1 MNNWEKEST
10 RVFIDQVLE
19 NLGLGPGLDP
29 IITSNQN
36 QPVNITSNETI
47 TTDDLVDTLKSV
59 VNNIDKSKVDSMQDQ
74 KLKSIINY
82 LEELT

>member
-36 QPVNITSNETI
+36 QPVNITSNEII
-47 TTDDLVDTLKSV
+47 TTDELVDTLKSV

-82 LEELT
+82 LEELV

>member
-36 QPVNITSNETI
+36 QPVNITSNETV
-47 TTDDLVDTLKSV
+47 TTDELVDTLKSV
-59 VNNIDKSKVDSMQDQ
+59 VNNIDKSKVDSMQNQ
-74 KLKSIINY
+74 KLKNIINY
-82 LEELT
+82 LEELV

>member
-36 QPVNITSNETI
+36 QLVNITSNETV
-47 TTDDLVDTLKSV
+47 TTDELVDSLKRV
-59 VNNIDKSKVDSMQDQ
+59 VNNIDKSKVDSMQNQ
-74 KLKSIINY
+74 KLESIINY
-82 LEELT
+82 LEELV

>member
-1 MNNWEKEST
+1 MDNWEKEST
-10 RVFIDQVLE
+10 RVFIDQVFE

-36 QPVNITSNETI
+36 QPVNIIDNKAP
-47 TTDDLVDTLKSV
+47 TTDSLVTKLKKV
-59 VNNIDKSKVDSMQDQ
+59 VNSIDASKIDSMQNQ
-74 KLKSIINY
+74 KISNIINY

>member
-10 RVFIDQVLE
+10 RVFIDQVFE

-36 QPVNITSNETI
+36 QPVNITNSETT
-47 TTDDLVDTLKSV
+47 TTDELVDTLKRV
-59 VNNIDKSKVDSMQDQ
+59 VNSIDKSKVDSMQNQ

-82 LEELT
+82 LEELV

>member
-1 MNNWEKEST
+1 MSNWEKEST

-36 QPVNITSNETI
+36 QLVNITSNETI
-47 TTDDLVDTLKSV
+47 TTDELVDTLKQV
-59 VNNIDKSKVDSMQDQ
+59 VNSIDKSKVDSMQNQ
-74 KLKSIINY
+74 KLKNIINY
-82 LEELT
+82 LEELV

>member
-36 QPVNITSNETI
+36 QPVNITSNETV
-47 TTDDLVDTLKSV
+47 TTDELVDTLKSV
-59 VNNIDKSKVDSMQDQ
+59 VSNIDKSKVDSMQNQ
-74 KLKSIINY
+74 KLKNIINY
-82 LEELT
+82 LEELV

>member
-29 IITSNQN
+29 VITSNQN
-36 QPVNITSNETI
+36 QPVNITSNETV
-47 TTDDLVDTLKSV
+47 TTDELIDTLKRV
-59 VNNIDKSKVDSMQDQ
+59 VSNIDKSKVDSMQNQ
-74 KLKSIINY
+74 KLESIINY
-82 LEELT
+82 LEELV

>member
-47 TTDDLVDTLKSV
+47 TTDELVDTLKSV
-59 VNNIDKSKVDSMQDQ
+59 VNNIDKSKVDSMQNQ
-74 KLKSIINY
+74 KLKNIINY
-82 LEELT
+82 LEELV

>member
-1 MNNWEKEST
+1 MNNQEKEST

-36 QPVNITSNETI
+36 QPVNITSNETV
-47 TTDDLVDTLKSV
+47 TTDELVDTLKSV
-59 VNNIDKSKVDSMQDQ
+59 VNNIDKSKVDSMQNQ
-74 KLKSIINY
+74 ELKNIINY
-82 LEELT
+82 LEELA